1 MALLYTWRA
10 MPPRVSQHH
19 DVFHVQICIRNRTA
33 PVLSW
38 HYLQHKPSGYA
49 STDQEENDLD
59 AMVRL
64 IQQEQQQQPPDANGT
79 GQDHRPGAPQ
89 KEARSTVSEINQPPA
104 QRRPL
109 TQLSPTRAQPAA
121 VQAAA
126 QAALQVCCVEVAH
139 PSVIESPFASIRSRQ
154 FWRRMYQFSSTLTE
168 RTKACELCD
177 NHGPH
182 DRESVHQALVKS
194 PNSPL

>member
-1 MALLYTWRA
+1 M
-10 MPPRVSQHH
+10 
-19 DVFHVQICIRNRTA
+19 
-33 PVLSW
+33 
-38 HYLQHKPSGYA
+38 PSGAA
-49 STDQEENDLD
+49 STDENDHDLD
-59 AMVRL
+59 EMVRQ
-64 IQQEQQQQPPDANGT
+64 IREEQQQQPPDTDGLT
-79 GQDHRPGAPQ
+79 SDGQDHRLGAPQ

-126 QAALQVCCVEVAH
+126 QAALQVCCVEVVD
-139 PSVIESPFASIRSRQ
+139 PSVMESPFASIRSCQ